1 MAKGY
6 MQCEGVYFDDVFAPV
21 ARLDSVRL
29 LVAIAAKL
37 RWKLHHL
44 DVKSTFLNGE
54 LARKFM
60 WLNLLSLPKMEKNT
74 RSCVCTR
81 LCMVS
86 AKHLKRGTTTLR
98 SLGFTSSVS
107 VYM

>member
-1 MAKGY
+1 VIKHKERLMAKGY

-44 DVKSTFLNGE
+44 DVKSTVLNGE
-54 LARKFM
+54 LAEEVYVAQ
-60 WLNLLSLPKMEKNT
+60 PP
-74 RSCVCTR
+74 
-81 LCMVS
+81 
-86 AKHLKRGTTTLR
+86 
-98 SLGFTSSVS
+98 GFA
-107 VYM
+107 